1 MTPMAYE
8 LAADTHYGLGVVTD
22 LGKRKSNGDNPLSM
36 ALSKKQKSTG
46 ALAMPKPPINSVK

>member
-1 MTPMAYE
+1 MAYE